1 MKDFSTIDYLEPEEQ
16 SKTHSAYWYQNDVF
30 LDGLSMYQWRAQV
43 KLSKLAAAFCG
54 TLLLMEDIT
63 GEVPPG
69 AWRAIP
75 NVGLRTSYRNTRVL
89 HHLLEELT
97 LITLLI
103 KERIPGSEAESKTD
117 ASIKPVLFH
126 ILNS

>member
-1 MKDFSTIDYLEPEEQ
+1 
-16 SKTHSAYWYQNDVF
+16 
-30 LDGLSMYQWRAQV
+30 MYQWRAQV

-103 KERIPGSEAESKTD
+103 KERIPGSEAESKTY
-117 ASIKPVLFH
+117 ASIKPVFH

>member
-1 MKDFSTIDYLEPEEQ
+1 M
-16 SKTHSAYWYQNDVF
+16 
-30 LDGLSMYQWRAQV
+30 
-43 KLSKLAAAFCG
+43 SKLAAAFTIICG
-54 TLLLMEDIT
+54 TLLLVEDIS
-63 GEVPPG
+63 GKVPPG